1 MFNIRNLTTM
11 NKKEKDLINELLTA
25 IEKNSTGLWVDDL
38 SETVDCVILNTEHI
52 AEGDEDER
60 AKKDPTYYTGI
71 NYAIG
76 NLQRYMDKLRK
87 NDIVKAKQTLKA
99 NGYIVD
105 NLWQTCDIK
114 QNYICDDST
123 AEYIVSKAVCSEQ
136 ITSATFE
143 IMDEYAQDE
152 KLKRVD
158 NEN

>member
-1 MFNIRNLTTM
+1 M
-11 NKKEKDLINELLTA
+11 NEKEKELINELLKA

-60 AKKDPTYYTGI
+60 AKNDPNYYTGI
-71 NYAIG
+71 SYAIG
-76 NLQRYMDKLRK
+76 NLQRYMDRLRK

-105 NLWQTCDIK
+105 NLWQTCDVK

-143 IMDEYAQDE
+143 IMDEYAQEE

-158 NEN
+158 NED

>member
-1 MFNIRNLTTM
+1 M
-11 NKKEKDLINELLTA
+11 NEKEKDLIKELITA
-25 IEKNSTGLWVDDL
+25 INRNTTALWIDDL
-38 SETVDCVILNTEHI
+38 SETADCIILNDQHI
-52 AEGDEDER
+52 LEGDDSE
-60 AKKDPTYYTGI
+60 PTYYTGI
-71 NYAIG
+71 NYAIR
-76 NLQRYMDKLRK
+76 NLENYMKKVEK
-87 NDIVKAKQTLKA
+87 NNIVKAKQTLKA

-143 IMDEYAQDE
+143 IMDEYAQEE

>member
-1 MFNIRNLTTM
+1 M
-11 NKKEKDLINELLTA
+11 NKKEKELINELLKA
-25 IEKNSTGLWVDDL
+25 IDENSTGLWVDDL
-38 SETVDCVILNTEHI
+38 SETVNCVILDTEHI
-52 AEGDEDER
+52 KEGSEENV
-60 AKKDPTYYTGI
+60 ASTYYTGI
-71 NYAIG
+71 NYAIA
-76 NLQRYMDKLRK
+76 NLERYMSAQKK
-87 NDIVKAKQTLKA
+87 KDISNAKETLKR

-105 NLWQTCDIK
+105 NLWQTCDVK

-143 IMDEYAQDE
+143 IMDEYAQEE

>member
-1 MFNIRNLTTM
+1 M
-11 NKKEKDLINELLTA
+11 NEKEKDLINELLKA

-60 AKKDPTYYTGI
+60 AKNDPTYYTGI
-71 NYAIG
+71 SYAIG
-76 NLQRYMDKLRK
+76 NLERYMDGLRK

-99 NGYIVD
+99 NGYIVE
-105 NLWQTCDIK
+105 NLWQTCDVK
-114 QNYICDDST
+114 QNYICDDET
-123 AEYIVSKAVCSEQ
+123 AEYIVSKAVCSEF
-136 ITSATFE
+136 ITDATFQ

-158 NEN
+158 NED